1 MENSF
6 ILNTH
11 TDTSRATNE
20 TKNSSQVVIVT
31 GYSGAGK
38 NTVLRSLED
47 IGFFCVDNLP
57 ETLLQPFFESIM
69 QAEIPHQRI
78 ALGLDV
84 RSDITNIIHK
94 LYHLKTVWPFSLKI
108 VFVASSYPV
117 LLKRFQETRRKH
129 PLANEGTDLADAIS
143 KEHTLLQPLYDMAD
157 VLLDTDQFTIHQVR
171 QFVIQAFAVNAQQ
184 QMVVTVTA
192 FGFKYGVPPE
202 SNLVFDLRF
211 LPNPYFV
218 ASLKNLNGTDPA
230 IGDYLFAQPA
240 VQEYWKRLSSF
251 ALYVV
256 QQSLLE
262 GRFAMTIA
270 FGCTGGRHRS
280 VAFARRFAQE
290 VLPQVTFLTR
300 YRDIDRD
307 TYQD

>member
-1 MENSF
+1 MENS
-6 ILNTH
+6 LNLNPIAREPQTQK
-11 TDTSRATNE
+11 DL
-20 TKNSSQVVIVT
+20 SQVVVVT

-57 ETLLQPFFESIM
+57 GALLQPFFESVM
-69 QAEIPHQRI
+69 HAEIPHHRI

-84 RSDITNIIHK
+84 RTDITSVMEK
-94 LYHLKTVWPFSLKI
+94 LCRLKAIWPFSLKI

-129 PLANEGTDLADAIS
+129 PLANEGIDLSDAIA
-143 KEHTLLQPLYDMAD
+143 KEQAILQPLYDMAD

-171 QFVIQAFAVNAQQ
+171 QFVIQAFATNAQQ
-184 QMVVTVTA
+184 RMVVTITA

-211 LPNPYFV
+211 LPNPYFI
-218 ASLKNLNGTDPA
+218 ASLKNLNGTDQA
-230 IGDYLFAQPA
+230 IYDYLFAQPT
-240 VQEYWKRLSSF
+240 VKECWDRIESF
-251 ALYVV
+251 ANYMIE
-256 QQSLLE
+256 QSLKE
-262 GRFAMTIA
+262 GRFTMTIA

-280 VAFARRFAQE
+280 VAFAQRFAQRMQ
-290 VLPQVTFLTR
+290 PQVTFLTR